1 MGNFHHVKNTS
12 VCVFFLVFLILSVL
26 SKVGVFLFVF
36 WFVFVCFFL
45 LSFPLPVS
53 IRLFKELETHV
64 RVSFTTEATADTVTS
79 NHSSDLEWNT
89 DFLSPA

>member
-1 MGNFHHVKNTS
+1 MFFS
-12 VCVFFLVFLILSVL
+12 VSNSVSLVRSRVFCCWFDFD
-26 SKVGVFLFVF
+26 FV
-36 WFVFVCFFL
+36 FL